1 MKTQRLYRIETPDG
15 KGLYQ
20 RSDHYGN
27 TVDVVPL
34 YDTFM
39 YTQYGEL
46 RNRHFI
52 TRDGRDSRQ
61 IEKDYLGN
69 INVDF
74 SVFELAG
81 TVLKGARPSKDRPMQ
96 QKLMFEM
103 SPEERKKILKQF
115 GGFGFDPDQTEEPAK
130 DERSRTRIRDYYQV
144 EWGTRTFADVTND
157 AMSEKLQLEMD
168 VDMPRRILGHKVQKG
183 PRMTLADLLQ
193 LKCLPNEHREMWLS
207 QSEDN
212 RPQPSADGINLDY
225 AQLRSG
231 GYHFAFQSM
240 KQITDWLD
248 GISPADVIRSGGAI
262 RVMDVRKAIHG
273 KCQSVFR
280 KRDVVNEFTI
290 VEPGYRELF
299 KEKVNEVV

>member
-20 RSDHYGN
+20 RTDHYGN
-27 TVDVVPL
+27 TVDIYPM

-46 RNRHFI
+46 RNRPYR
-52 TRDGRDSRQ
+52 TRDGRDSQQ
-61 IEKDYLGN
+61 IEKDYLGAT
-69 INVDF
+69 NVDY
-74 SVFELAG
+74 SVFEIAG
-81 TVLKGARPSKDRPMQ
+81 TTLRGVRPGKDRPMQ

-103 SPEERKKILKQF
+103 PPEERKKILKEF
-115 GGFGFDPDQTEEPAK
+115 GGFGFDPDLTEEPAK
-130 DERSRTRIRDYYQV
+130 DERSRARIRDYQID
-144 EWGTRTFADVTND
+144 WGARTYADVTND

-168 VDMPRRILGHKVQKG
+168 IDMPRRILGYKISQG

-207 QSEDN
+207 QAEDN
-212 RPQPSADGINLDY
+212 RPQPSEDGIDLSHS
-225 AQLRSG
+225 QLRSG

-248 GISPADVIRSGGAI
+248 GISPADVVRSGGVI
-262 RVMDVRKAIHG
+262 RIMDVRKAIHG
-273 KCQSVFR
+273 KRQSVFR
-280 KRDVVNEFTI
+280 KRDVVKEFTI